1 MKKIVYL
8 EPYFPKGQFFLGIFA
23 ILSIIC
29 FSSLYLIDLGT
40 KTQDVRMSNAQIRAQ
55 ELAGFREIE
64 SVEVFNG
71 QESYTTVFGKNT
83 VGQDQAIILN
93 SNQEQVALVD
103 LNQGV
108 SRSEAEQLASEA
120 GADPIQASRLGYDQG
135 KVVWEVRSGT
145 AYYLIDFQEKKLI
158 RKEGA

>member
-1 MKKIVYL
+1 
-8 EPYFPKGQFFLGIFA
+8 
-23 ILSIIC
+23 
-29 FSSLYLIDLGT
+29 
-40 KTQDVRMSNAQIRAQ
+40 MSNAQIRAQ